1 MVNNGLHETEDGL
14 NKIQLIKR
22 NLNSKSQSQSQSQRI
37 H

>member
-14 NKIQLIKR
+14 NKIHLIKR
-22 NLNSKSQSQSQSQRI
+22 NLNSKSKSQSQSQRI